1 MKNNWRR
8 LKIGQIYPF
17 AIFLF
22 ITFIFFWKFFVKGLL
37 PIPADIIS
45 GTYYPWLDLNLTS
58 FPAGVPVKNPIFSD
72 IVSIIYPWRELAVNL
87 MKSGEWPLWNPY
99 ILSGTSLLAN
109 FQSAAL
115 YPLNIIYWL
124 VNDFYIGWSLQVIA
138 QPLLAAIFM
147 FLFLRE
153 HKLSR
158 QASMYGSLVW
168 GFSGFMMT
176 WVEYNTL
183 IHSALY
189 FPLMLFALKK
199 ASKNRIY
206 YLLYSLCLALSFYA
220 GYPQITT
227 YILGFSLIYVWITRI
242 LKTSDFKYM
251 VGSIILGVTLASPLL
266 LPGAEASR
274 LSIRQVDQV
283 AAAANVKYIP
293 LQNLITFIAPD
304 YFGNPSTR
312 NYWPTVG
319 SYDNFV
325 IFVGAT
331 SLFLFLISFWLKGKK
346 KDKLLIF
353 SWVGFFIS
361 LLLSFKNPIAK
372 FIGDSNIVLISSSVM
387 GRLALI
393 TTFSIA
399 VGASISLERI
409 IKGRVQKKSLKYPV
423 IILIGL
429 IIVPI
434 LISSLFLTPLK
445 DFLSKLTLFN
455 EDSLY
460 AFQTAIGYQVSLR
473 NLVLPAFMV
482 IASIV
487 GVVVLVTVFKKHKE
501 MKTLI
506 LIGIFSLTL
515 FDLYRFS
522 SKYNSFSSPEL
533 LYPDTPLTEYL
544 QKQDSVKFD
553 RERGPILPPNMWM
566 PYQVYSATGQD
577 AIHPIRYNKFM
588 SLLNGRGLVPF
599 SRYVEIENISSSLYD
614 FLGIEN
620 IVVIK
625 WKNASPEYDG
635 DLSWRFEESN
645 LEKLFE
651 FERTMVL
658 KNPEAFPRMYPVE
671 NFVLAK
677 TDEEFENLLL
687 STDLS
692 KTVILETVP
701 DIVPL
706 TTEVD
711 INSISFSPL
720 ITKADVVSEE
730 NSLLVISQT
739 HFPGWKA
746 YVDGKKVTLYR
757 ANYAFMAVPIG
768 AGEHHLEIRYE
779 PNSFKYGLIIGATSF
794 IIMVSLLVVSQIT
807 TERKKNK

>member
-1 MKNNWRR
+1 MK
-8 LKIGQIYPF
+8 G
-17 AIFLF
+17 
-22 ITFIFFWKFFVKGLL
+22 
-37 PIPADIIS
+37 
-45 GTYYPWLDLNLTS
+45 
-58 FPAGVPVKNPIFSD
+58 
-72 IVSIIYPWRELAVNL
+72 
-87 MKSGEWPLWNPY
+87 GEWPLWNPY

-115 YPLNIIYWL
+115 YPLNAIYWL
-124 VNDFYIGWSLQVIA
+124 VSDFHIGWSLQVVA
-138 QPLLAAIFM
+138 QPLFAAIFM

-158 QASMYGSLVW
+158 QSSIYGSLVW
-168 GFSGFMMT
+168 GFSGFIMT

-189 FPLMLFALKK
+189 FPLMLFALKR
-199 ASKNRIY
+199 ASKNKIY

-227 YILGFSLIYVWITRI
+227 YILGFSLIYAWITKI
-242 LKTSDFKYM
+242 LKTSNLKYI
-251 VGSIILGVTLASPLL
+251 VGSIILGIALASPLL

-283 AAAANVKYIP
+283 AAAANVRYIP
-293 LQNLITFIAPD
+293 PQNLVTFIAPD

-312 NYWPTVG
+312 NYWPAVG

-346 KDKLLIF
+346 KDKLLVF

-361 LLLSFKNPIAK
+361 LLLSFKNPISK
-372 FIGDSNIVLISSSVM
+372 FIGDSDITLISSSVM
-387 GRLALI
+387 ARLALI

-399 VGASISLERI
+399 VGASISLEGI
-409 IKGRVQKKSLKYPV
+409 IKGKIQRKSLKYPV
-423 IILIGL
+423 IILLGL

-434 LISSLFLTPLK
+434 LISGLFLTPLK
-445 DFLSKLTLFN
+445 DFLPKFSLFN
-455 EDSLY
+455 QNSLY
-460 AFQTAIGYQVSLR
+460 ALQTIIGYQVSLR

-482 IASIV
+482 IASIS
-487 GVVVLVTVFKKHKE
+487 GVVVLTIFKKHKKI
-501 MKTLI
+501 KTLI
-506 LIGIFSLTL
+506 LAGLFFLTL

-522 SKYNSFSSPEL
+522 SKYNSFSSVEL

-544 QKQDSVKFD
+544 QKQGSVKFD

-566 PYQVYSATGQD
+566 PYQIYSATGQD

-588 SLLNGRGLVPF
+588 NLLNERGLTP
-599 SRYVEIENISSSLYD
+599 SNRYVEIENIGSSLYD

-620 IVVIK
+620 VAVIK

-635 DLSWRFEESN
+635 GPSWRFEESN
-645 LEKLFE
+645 LEKHIE

-658 KNPEAFPRMYPVE
+658 KNPEAFPRIYPVKS
-671 NFVLAK
+671 FLLAE
-677 TDEEFENLLL
+677 TDDQFENLLL
-687 STDLS
+687 SADLS
-692 KTVILETVP
+692 KTVVLETVP

-706 TTEVD
+706 TAEVD
-711 INSISFSPL
+711 IDNISFGPL
-720 ITKADVVSEE
+720 ITEADVVSKE

-746 YVDGKKVTLYR
+746 YIDGDNAPLYR
-757 ANYAFMAVPIG
+757 ANYAFIAVPID
-768 AGEHHLEIRYE
+768 AGEHHLEIKYE
-779 PNSFKYGLIIGATSF
+779 PDSFKYGLIIGATSF
-794 IIMVSLLVVSQIT
+794 IIMISLLVVSQIS